1 MDNWWITGVIIPLI
15 AALIGGGLTM
25 WGVVY
30 TIKSQ
35 RKDEEKRR
43 RDAVRPFLYSCPKEP
58 GYQKPIMKMYVFSNP
73 DEPCMGQ
80 DMAYFGII
88 KNTDNGIMILDR
100 VETENNRYY
109 PEADTVVEK
118 NQMFELKVRWI
129 ISGNETLKDV
139 RLFVKDIYGN
149 EYQYPASLDENSRC
163 FFSLGKCKEV

>member
-1 MDNWWITGVIIPLI
+1 
-15 AALIGGGLTM
+15 
-25 WGVVY
+25 
-30 TIKSQ
+30 
-35 RKDEEKRR
+35 
-43 RDAVRPFLYSCPKEP
+43 
-58 GYQKPIMKMYVFSNP
+58 
-73 DEPCMGQ
+73 MGQ
-80 DMAYFGII
+80 DMSYFSII
-88 KNTDNGIMILDR
+88 KNTDNGIVILDR